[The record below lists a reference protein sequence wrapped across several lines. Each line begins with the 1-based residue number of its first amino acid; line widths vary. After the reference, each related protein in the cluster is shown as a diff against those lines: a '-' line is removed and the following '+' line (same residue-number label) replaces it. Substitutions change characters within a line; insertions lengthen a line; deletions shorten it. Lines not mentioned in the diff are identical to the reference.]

1 LVDAKHL
8 GPQILK
14 KKVGTA
20 VGYAEWNKSPL
31 PQRYQ
36 ADNNQ

>member
-1 LVDAKHL
+1 M
-8 GPQILK
+8 K

-36 ADNNQ
+36 AENNHNQD